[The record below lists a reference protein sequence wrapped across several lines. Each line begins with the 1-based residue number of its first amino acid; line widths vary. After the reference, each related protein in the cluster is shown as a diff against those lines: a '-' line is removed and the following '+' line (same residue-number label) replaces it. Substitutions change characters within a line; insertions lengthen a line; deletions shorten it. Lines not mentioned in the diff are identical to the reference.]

1 MLFSL
6 KYFPEQ
12 PNQTI
17 LVTGKD
23 EKYYKKY
30 MVPTLTSG
38 TIVTATEV
46 VVGNVTNTWYST
58 HS

>member
-6 KYFPEQ
+6 NYFPDQ
-12 PNQTI
+12 LNQTI

-30 MVPTLTSG
+30 MVPTLTTG